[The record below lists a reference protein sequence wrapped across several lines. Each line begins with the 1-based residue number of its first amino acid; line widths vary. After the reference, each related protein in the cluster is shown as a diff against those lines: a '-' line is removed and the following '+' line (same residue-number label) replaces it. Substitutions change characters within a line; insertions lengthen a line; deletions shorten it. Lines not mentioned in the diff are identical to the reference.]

1 MKRETIS
8 KALNDVDSRYVE
20 EAARP
25 MAARRRVPMKRIA
38 ALAAALLLM
47 LSCSVSALA
56 AADVEPAYELLYAVS
71 PALAQTLKPVRMA
84 TEDNGIRMEVVSA
97 RVEGDT
103 ALVYLS
109 LRDLTG
115 DRIDATTDLFDSL
128 LIRRTFDS
136 SNTIRLDHYDEESGT
151 ACYLYQMTQL
161 NGRDIRGKKVT
172 VSLSRFLSRKQS
184 YHGELPGIDLMT
196 ASADAKT
203 RTVTELRG
211 RSSGDTAAE
220 EVLLP
225 CLNVS
230 PASGASVTAIGFV
243 EGQLHVQL
251 YYEDIARTDNHGW
264 IWLQDEASRIIQCEG
279 SVSFWDEAQRGSY
292 EEYIFPVSSVEELTG
307 YALWGELTL
316 CDMLCEGDWQ
326 VTFPLE
332 G

>member
-8 KALNDVDSRYVE
+8 KALNDIDSRYVE
-20 EAARP
+20 EATQP
-25 MAARRRVPMKRIA
+25 MAARRRVPLKRIA

-97 RVEGDT
+97 RVEGNT

-109 LRDLTG
+109 LQDLTG
-115 DRIDATTDLFDSL
+115 SRIDATTDLFDSL

-136 SNTIRLDHYDEESGT
+136 SNTIQLDHYDEETGT
-151 ACYLYQMTQL
+151 VYYLYQMTQL

-172 VSLSRFLSRKQS
+172 VSLSRFLSRKQN
-184 YHGELPGIDLMT
+184 YQGKIPGLDLTT

-203 RTVTELRG
+203 QTVSDLRG
-211 RSSGDTAAE
+211 RSGGSTE
-220 EVLLP
+220 TEVLLLP
-225 CLNVS
+225 WLNIS

-243 EGQLHVQL
+243 EGRLHVQL
-251 YYEDIARTDNHGW
+251 YYEDIARTDNHGLV
-264 IWLQDEASRIIQCEG
+264 WLQDDSGHIIQCES

-292 EEYIFPVSSVEELTG
+292 EEYIFPVSSAEELTG
-307 YALWGELTL
+307 YDLWGDLIL
-316 CDMLCEGDWQ
+316 CETLCEGDWQ

>member
-8 KALNDVDSRYVE
+8 KALNDIDSRYVE
-20 EAARP
+20 EAAQP
-25 MAARRRVPMKRIA
+25 MAARRRVPLKRIA

-84 TEDNGIRMEVVSA
+84 AEDNGIRMEVVSA

-103 ALVYLS
+103 ALIYLS

-115 DRIDATTDLFDSL
+115 SRIDATTDLFDSL

-136 SNTIRLDHYDEESGT
+136 SNTIQLDHYDEETGT
-151 ACYLYQMTQL
+151 AYYLYQMTQL

-184 YHGELPGIDLMT
+184 YLGEIPGIDLAA
-196 ASADAKT
+196 ASADVKT
-203 RTVTELRG
+203 QTVEELRG
-211 RSSGDTAAE
+211 RSGGSATE

-243 EGQLHVQL
+243 NGQLHVQL

-264 IWLQDEASRIIQCEG
+264 VWLQDDSGHIIPCEG
-279 SVSFWDEAQRGSY
+279 TVSFWDEAQRGSY

-307 YALWGELTL
+307 YDLFGELTL
-316 CDMLCEGDWQ
+316 CEMLCEGDWQ

>member
-8 KALNDVDSRYVE
+8 KALNDIDSRYVE
-20 EAARP
+20 EAAQP
-25 MAARRRVPMKRIA
+25 MAARRRVPLKRIA

-71 PALAQTLKPVRMA
+71 PALAQTLKPVHMA

-136 SNTIRLDHYDEESGT
+136 SNTIRLDHYDEETGT
-151 ACYLYQMTQL
+151 AYYLYQMTQL
-161 NGRDIRGKKVT
+161 NGRNIRGKKVT
-172 VSLSRFLSRKQS
+172 VSLSRFLSRKQN
-184 YHGELPGIDLMT
+184 YQGEIPGIDLMA

-203 RTVTELRG
+203 QTVKDLRG
-211 RSSGDTAAE
+211 HSGNSTE
-220 EVLLP
+220 TEVLFP
-225 CLNVS
+225 CLDIS
-230 PASGASVTAIGFV
+230 PAAGASVTAIGFI

-264 IWLQDEASRIIQCEG
+264 FWLQDESGRIIQCES

-292 EEYIFPVSSVEELTG
+292 EDYIFPVSSVEELTG
-307 YALWGELTL
+307 YALFGELTL
-316 CDMLCEGDWQ
+316 CEMLCEGDWQ

>member
-8 KALNDVDSRYVE
+8 KALNDIDSRYVE
-20 EAARP
+20 EAALP
-25 MAARRRVPMKRIA
+25 MAARRRVPLKRVA

-97 RVEGDT
+97 CVEGDT
-103 ALVYLS
+103 ALIYLS

-136 SNTIRLDHYDEESGT
+136 SNTIRLDHYDEETGT
-151 ACYLYQMTQL
+151 AYYLYQMTQL

-172 VSLSRFLSRKQS
+172 VSLSRLLSRKQS
-184 YHGELPGIDLMT
+184 YQGEIPGIDLTT

-203 RTVTELRG
+203 QTVSDLRG
-211 RSSGDTAAE
+211 RSGRSAE
-220 EVLLP
+220 TEVLLLP
-225 CLNVS
+225 CLDIS
-230 PASGASVTAIGFV
+230 PVSGASVTAIGFV

-264 IWLQDEASRIIQCEG
+264 IWLQDESGRIIQCG
-279 SVSFWDEAQRGSY
+279 SSVSFWDEAQCGSY
-292 EEYIFPVSSVEELTG
+292 EEYIFPVSSAEELTG
-307 YALWGELTL
+307 YRLHGELTL
-316 CDMLCEGDWQ
+316 CKTLCEGDWQ